1 MVGCNAIK
9 SDVDCKAVMLARLPR
24 LTRLLRFQ
32 GSQGYRL
39 GVSRINIRTNLV
51 VFVSN

>member
-9 SDVDCKAVMLARLPR
+9 SDVDCKAVRLARLPR
-24 LTRLLRFQ
+24 LARLLRFQ
-32 GSQGYRL
+32 GSQAYRL

>member
-9 SDVDCKAVMLARLPR
+9 SDVDCKAVILA
-24 LTRLLRFQ
+24 RLLRFQ

-39 GVSRINIRTNLV
+39 GVSRINTRTNLV

>member
-1 MVGCNAIK
+1 MVGCNAIE
-9 SDVDCKAVMLARLPR
+9 SDVDCKAVM
-24 LTRLLRFQ
+24 LRFQ

-39 GVSRINIRTNLV
+39 GASRINIRTNLV